1 MVTSEAMQDWLKTGG
16 DSQLDFLDTPGT
28 PINLII

>member
-16 DSQLDFLDTPGT
+16 DWKLDFLDTPGT